1 MGQVGYNSYMNNPT
15 EWDINNGNFNKPVE
29 FPETIKESDARINW
43 SIGTDPD
50 LQLSE
55 EVLNKMNEENVQ
67 SEPVV
72 KIIPRTIEEVVQLDK
87 TAKKKSKRINPD
99 ALPVLYTA
107 VALVS
112 LLMTTSFTVSFSG
125 IYEVSAWTGL
135 PKILQWL
142 PALFIDAAIL
152 AYTISLVVFKARG
165 ESTWRTL
172 AGLTGFATMSVV
184 ANIAHTLNFW
194 NGSLVD
200 FRAWVGVAITALAPI
215 AVLLASEEITRLAF
229 EKEQND

>member
-1 MGQVGYNSYMNNPT
+1 MSNPT
-15 EWDINNGNFNKPVE
+15 EWDIAGGNFNKPVD
-29 FPETIKESDARINW
+29 FPETITQD
-43 SIGTDPD
+43 
-50 LQLSE
+50 
-55 EVLNKMNEENVQ
+55 
-67 SEPVV
+67 SEPNLSVDRF
-72 KIIPRTIEEVVQLDK
+72 KQTNNINSI
-87 TAKKKSKRINPD
+87 KKSNRINPD
-99 ALPVLYTA
+99 SLPVLYTA

-112 LLMTTSFTVSFSG
+112 LLMITSFTVSFSG

-135 PKILQWL
+135 PVVLQWL

-194 NGSLVD
+194 QGSLID
-200 FRAWVGVAITALAPI
+200 YRAWVGVAITALAPI

-229 EKEQND
+229 EKE

>member
-1 MGQVGYNSYMNNPT
+1 MENNKT
-15 EWDINNGNFNKPVE
+15 EWDITGGNFNKPVGFE
-29 FPETIKESDARINW
+29 ETIKEPYEPSTTVVREQDVQELLDAID
-43 SIGTDPD
+43 TPF
-50 LQLSE
+50 
-55 EVLNKMNEENVQ
+55 VL
-67 SEPVV
+67 
-72 KIIPRTIEEVVQLDK
+72 
-87 TAKKKSKRINPD
+87 KKKSKRINPD

-112 LLMTTSFTVSFSG
+112 LLMISSFTVSFSG

-135 PKILQWL
+135 PTFLQWL

-172 AGLTGFATMSVV
+172 AGLTGFALVSVI
-184 ANIAHTLNFW
+184 ANVAHTLSFW
-194 NGSLVD
+194 NGQLTD
-200 FRAWVGVAITALAPI
+200 FRSWIGVGITAAAPI

-229 EKEQND
+229 DKE